1 MRWLTVILIVA
12 LILLQTRLW
21 FGEGSLFEYSK
32 LENKLEFQ
40 KEYNEILESRNQLM
54 VKDIQNL
61 KNDGNGIEESARKEL
76 GMIKEGETFYLVTD
90 GATVN
95 GASESSKP

>member
-32 LENKLEFQ
+32 LEKKLEFQ
-40 KEYNEILESRNQLM
+40 KEHNEILESRNQLM

-61 KNDGNGIEESARKEL
+61 NYIEDINNSQKNFDIIYFDNKR
-76 GMIKEGETFYLVTD
+76 
-90 GATVN
+90 
-95 GASESSKP
+95 

>member
-1 MRWLTVILIVA
+1 MRWLTIILIVA

-32 LENKLEFQ
+32 LEKKLEFQ
-40 KEYNEILESRNQLM
+40 KEHNEILESRNQLM

-61 KNDGNGIEESARKEL
+61 KNGGHGIEESARKEL

>member
-32 LENKLEFQ
+32 LEKKLEFQ

-90 GATVN
+90 GAAVN
-95 GASESSKP
+95 GVSESSKP